1 MFQEKVIKSR
11 NLRVWDYKNQVYLS
25 RISKKLIDSID
36 LDSQEYQIEDY
47 LGEDSK
53 GNAIYSYD
61 VVVSDD
67 DPNDK
72 MVLFMENG
80 INYAM
85 DLGVKGIENGE
96 GCRYRVEMWYLL
108 CHSHKIGNSHNLVG
122 RRKNYKRKHA
132 LNKDNRF

>member
-25 RISKKLIDSID
+25 RISKKLIDSIG
-36 LDSQEYQIEDY
+36 LDSKDYQIEDY

-53 GNAIYSYD
+53 GNAVYSYD

-67 DPNDK
+67 DPSDK
-72 MVLFMENG
+72 MVLFRERG
-80 INYAM
+80 RNYAM

-108 CHSHKIGNSHNLVG
+108 RHSHKIGNSHN
-122 RRKNYKRKHA
+122 RR
-132 LNKDNRF
+132 